1 MRGPSWGWI
10 TPQSTGR
17 ARGPAAAQRA
27 GGHRGCRV
35 TSTPAS
41 SPEGAGPV
49 SGVGP
54 RPCLALPEGARPS
67 GRWASCCPRGC
78 CPLLSGAR
86 AWGRAPGRV
95 WHKFTPTSA
104 LALDREGTERTV
116 AKCPHA
122 HPCAHTCHSH
132 TRHRLSKE
140 ACRRAREFGATRRAR
155 PRGLRRRGLRG
166 REPRKPVQR
175 GGKKKGGRCEEAVGQ
190 MRTKD
195 GQEGWG
201 SPAPDPHLHCPARQA
216 GPTTRLPLCC
226 TPFSWHVLLFVCNM
240 LMSCTRQELRGQS
253 RLTLKSGKNKA
264 VEGKFA
270 FSETGAPQG
279 LEPAG
284 ILQELALPLSG
295 PRPRLCPGRPLTWS
309 RPAPLSPRG
318 PQLEHI
324 SLGHCLRGP
333 V

>member
-1 MRGPSWGWI
+1 MPCHFHSCFVPGGCWASFRGGTSA
-10 TPQSTGR
+10 TPGA
-17 ARGPAAAQRA
+17 ARGSAAIWPLGELLPTWLLSSLVRS
-27 GGHRGCRV
+27 RGL
-35 TSTPAS
+35 
-41 SPEGAGPV
+41 GQ
-49 SGVGP
+49 GP
-54 RPCLALPEGARPS
+54 REGLAQI
-67 GRWASCCPRGC
+67 
-78 CPLLSGAR
+78 
-86 AWGRAPGRV
+86 
-95 WHKFTPTSA
+95 
-104 LALDREGTERTV
+104 
-116 AKCPHA
+116 
-122 HPCAHTCHSH
+122 HSH
-132 TRHRLSKE
+132 VCPGLGQRGDRKDRGKVSSRASMCTHVPLSHT
-140 ACRRAREFGATRRAR
+140 APTVRGGVQTGTGFGATRRAR
-155 PRGLRRRGLRG
+155 PRGVRGRGLRG

-175 GGKKKGGRCEEAVGQ
+175 GGKKKGGRCEEAVRQ
-190 MRTKD
+190 MGTKD

-284 ILQELALPLSG
+284 ILQEHALPLSG

>member
-1 MRGPSWGWI
+1 MPCHFHSRF
-10 TPQSTGR
+10 
-17 ARGPAAAQRA
+17 
-27 GGHRGCRV
+27 V
-35 TSTPAS
+35 
-41 SPEGAGPV
+41 PEGAGPV
-49 SGVGP
+49 PGVGP
-54 RPCLALPEGARPS
+54 RPRLALPEGARPS
-67 GRWASCCPRGC
+67 GRSESCCPRGC
-78 CPLLSGAR
+78 CPLLSGAG

-104 LALDREGTERTV
+104 LALDREDRKDRGKV
-116 AKCPHA
+116 SSHA
-122 HPCAHTCHSH
+122 SVCTHVPLSH
-132 TRHRLSKE
+132 T
-140 ACRRAREFGATRRAR
+140 APTARGGVQTGTRIRCTRRAQ
-155 PRGLRRRGLRG
+155 PRGVRRRGLRG

-175 GGKKKGGRCEEAVGQ
+175 GGKKKGGRCEEAVRQ

-284 ILQELALPLSG
+284 TLQEHALPLSG